1 MFEPCI
7 AVAEAIGVADLL
19 ILERDGELLRL
30 TGGAGR
36 GAGWAG
42 VVEARIDDEPL
53 AKRARERGRPVR
65 VATGTPTRIFGPYWS
80 PHAVLVPVGDDH
92 LVIAGSDAP
101 IKIADGALRRHSA
114 EAVAAVDAVDGIPS
128 AKLLADELE
137 VVGAVRELMD
147 YHPQTVAETACHI
160 AEVAAAALSA
170 EFAAVLVRRPEGF
183 IVEQAGAASSSVDPR
198 LGAALAK
205 LSRRVSSTPLLE
217 QDVADKGPAGRGG
230 GVVAR
235 YALRIGLAEQLG
247 MLVVGHVVDRPRG
260 FTNLCQRVARQ
271 LADAAEVLLNQSIA
285 RDDLRAERDHFA
297 REARRDPLT
306 GLPNRVAWNEAL
318 DNEATRRA
326 RYRRPVVV
334 MSVDVDHLKAAND
347 QYGHDAGDELLM
359 ATAQVLRHALRNADL
374 VARVGGDEFG
384 VILPETHE
392 AAMDVVVRRIEE
404 ACHNWRGSLPELRLS
419 ISVGWAAPE
428 PFGDLRSALRAAD
441 GQMYRAKRGA

>member
-1 MFEPCI
+1 MFEHCI
-7 AVAEAIGVADLL
+7 ALAEAIGVADLL
-19 ILERDGELLRL
+19 VLERDGELLRL
-30 TGGAGR
+30 CGGAGR

-42 VVEARIDDEPL
+42 TVEARLEDEPL
-53 AKRARERGRPVR
+53 ARRARERGRPVR
-65 VATGTPTRIFGPYWS
+65 VAAGVPTRIFGPYWS

-114 EAVAAVDAVDGIPS
+114 EAVATVDGIPS

-137 VVGAVRELMD
+137 IVGAVRELMD
-147 YHPQTVAETACHI
+147 YHPDTVAETACHI
-160 AEVAAAALSA
+160 AEVAGAALSA

-183 IVEQAGAASSSVDPR
+183 IVEQAGAADSSVDPR

-205 LSRRVSSTPLLE
+205 LSRRVISAPLLE
-217 QDVADKGPAGRGG
+217 QDVADKGPLGRGG
-230 GVVAR
+230 GVMAR
-235 YALRIGLAEQLG
+235 YALRIGLSEQLG
-247 MLVVGHVVDRPRG
+247 MLVIGHKVGRPRG
-260 FTNLCQRVARQ
+260 FTNLCQRVGRQ
-271 LADAAEVLLNQSIA
+271 LADAAEVLLSQAIA
-285 RDDLRAERDHFA
+285 RDDLRAERDRFA
-297 REARRDPLT
+297 REARKDPLT

-334 MSVDVDHLKAAND
+334 MSIDVDHLKDAND
-347 QYGHDAGDELLM
+347 HYGHEAGDELLM

-374 VARVGGDEFG
+374 VARIGGDEFG
-384 VILPETHE
+384 VLLPETQE
-392 AAMDVVVRRIEE
+392 AAMNVVVQRIEE
-404 ACHNWRGSLPELRLS
+404 ACGNWRGSLPELRLS